1 MVVDAEP
8 KNTMPEDTRRS
19 ERRSALIN
27 SLTEPALLEMFGSG
41 LTVTFVAAARQQ
53 GYLSEREARDL
64 DLGGSNR

>member
-1 MVVDAEP
+1 M
-8 KNTMPEDTRRS
+8 RH
-19 ERRSALIN
+19 L
-27 SLTEPALLEMFGSG
+27 FGSG